1 MILQIVDILLQDV
14 VKILEKKNIKISF
27 DEKLKEYLTKV
38 WFDSEFWARPM
49 KRAIT
54 NIVLN
59 ELSNFIL
66 KDELKSWDEV
76 ILSIENDK
84 LVLKK

>member
-1 MILQIVDILLQDV
+1 V
-14 VKILEKKNIKISF
+14 VKYDESLKK
-27 DEKLKEYLTKV
+27 YLAKV
-38 WFDSEFWARPM
+38 WYDKEFWARPL

-54 NIVLN
+54 NIILN

-76 ILSIENDK
+76 ILSIQNDK